1 MAVKKLSTLE
11 SRVAALATLR
21 AERDAIAASLKAADA
36 AVEEAQTEVLNS
48 LIDSG
53 LESVRSG
60 AATVS
65 VKRTTVPTVT
75 DWVAL
80 DAYILK
86 HKSLDMLQRRIA
98 VGAWRERVEQ
108 GKDVPGVVAFERVD
122 LNWRTAK

>member
-11 SRVAALATLR
+11 ARVAALADLR
-21 AERDAIAASLKAADA
+21 SKRDAIAANLKAADA

-98 VGAWRERVEQ
+98 VGAWRERIEAGQ
-108 GKDVPGVVAFERVD
+108 FVPGVAAVERVD
-122 LNWRTAK
+122 RAGRTAK